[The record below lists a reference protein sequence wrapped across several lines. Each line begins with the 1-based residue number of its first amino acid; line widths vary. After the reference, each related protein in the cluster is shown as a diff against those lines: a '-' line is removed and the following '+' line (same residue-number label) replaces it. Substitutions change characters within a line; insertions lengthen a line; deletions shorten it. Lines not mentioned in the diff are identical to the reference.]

1 VLVAAGTRDTIVQGV
16 DELIGSLPDA
26 RLLTLEGRTHLDALA
41 DPHFRNAA
49 AEFFAAAP
57 A

>member
-1 VLVAAGTRDTIVQGV
+1 VQGV
-16 DELIGSLPDA
+16 DELARSIPDA
-26 RLLTLEGRTHLDALA
+26 RVITLEGRTHLDALS
-41 DPHFRNAA
+41 DPEFKRAA